1 MPSTIRLYIY
11 DYGCSS
17 LSGDICVE
25 LSLSMIRSFGFMR
38 MELTTIMLYC
48 NETIS
53 TLEKLIAFT
62 VVNSFV
68 IQTRFMLKLLE
79 NSSGHERY
87 RITV

>member
-1 MPSTIRLYIY
+1 MQ
-11 DYGCSS
+11 
-17 LSGDICVE
+17 
-25 LSLSMIRSFGFMR
+25 

-68 IQTRFMLKLLE
+68 IQTRYMLKLLE

-87 RITV
+87 RMTVYLELGDR

>member
-1 MPSTIRLYIY
+1 M
-11 DYGCSS
+11 
-17 LSGDICVE
+17 E

-48 NETIS
+48 NGTIS
-53 TLEKLIAFT
+53 TLEKLIAFA

-68 IQTRFMLKLLE
+68 IRSRFILKLLE

-87 RITV
+87 RITVYLELGDR

>member
-1 MPSTIRLYIY
+1 M
-11 DYGCSS
+11 
-17 LSGDICVE
+17 E

-62 VVNSFV
+62 AVNSFV
-68 IQTRFMLKLLE
+68 IQTRFMLKLKAEL
-79 NSSGHERY
+79 NPLN
-87 RITV
+87 I